1 MLGDRGGGRLS
12 LCILLDIELYE
23 YITALV
29 EKKKKNSERRVLKGN
44 DKKVSLWAHSS
55 QRGLVFESE

>member
-29 EKKKKNSERRVLKGN
+29 EKKKNSERRVLKGN

-55 QRGLVFESE
+55 LRGLVFESE

>member
-29 EKKKKNSERRVLKGN
+29 EKKKKTLKEG
-44 DKKVSLWAHSS
+44 S
-55 QRGLVFESE
+55 

>member
-1 MLGDRGGGRLS
+1 MLGDRGGGILS

-29 EKKKKNSERRVLKGN
+29 GKKNKTLKEG
-44 DKKVSLWAHSS
+44 S
-55 QRGLVFESE
+55 